1 MLSEIERFVNW
12 TRRRSPEARTW
23 KDYGYDLRFFVEVV
37 GNRAPKEITF
47 RDIDHFVA
55 VQSEKG
61 FKPSTINR
69 RLASVISLY
78 GFLAVEDEG
87 LVCPV
92 HFRRHHVR
100 EPQRLPRP
108 VEEQALKRFFAVIED
123 CAACRWYKRDR
134 AMFLLMLRCGL
145 RIGEVAGL
153 RLADL
158 YLSEEYPRIVVRGK
172 GSRERGVYLSPQAKA
187 GLQAYLAERPSVKS
201 EFVFLSYLEEGLS
214 TTSIHK
220 RLLKYR
226 ELAHIQITAHRLRH
240 SFANDLLNADAPITS
255 IQKLMGHRWIES
267 TQTYV
272 MANDKQVCADYYAAC
287 AKLEGWVYP
296 TGGRCASA

>member
-1 MLSEIERFVNW
+1 MLAEIERFVNW

-23 KDYGYDLRFFVEVV
+23 RDYGYDLHFFMQTVGDRPTKEV
-37 GNRAPKEITF
+37 TF
-47 RDIDHFVA
+47 KDVDHFVA
-55 VQSEKG
+55 MQSEKG

-78 GFLAVEDEG
+78 GFLAAEDDE

-92 HFRRHHVR
+92 IVRRHHLR
-100 EPQRLPRP
+100 EHQRLPRP
-108 VEEQALKRFFAVIED
+108 VQEGDLKRFFAIIED
-123 CAACRWYKRDR
+123 KRDR

-153 RLADL
+153 CLVDL
-158 YLSEEYPRIVVRGK
+158 FLEEEYPRVVVRGK
-172 GSRERGVYLSPQAKA
+172 GSRERGVYLSPQAKRC
-187 GLQAYLAERPSVKS
+187 LQEYLAERPSVKS
-201 EFVFLSYLEEGLS
+201 EFVFLSYLEDGLS
-214 TTSIHK
+214 TTSIHN

-226 ELAHIQITAHRLRH
+226 EEAGIQITAHRLRH

-272 MANDKQVCADYYAAC
+272 LANDKQVCADYYAAC
-287 AKLEGWVYP
+287 AKLEGW
-296 TGGRCASA
+296 SS

>member
-1 MLSEIERFVNW
+1 MLVEIERFVNW
-12 TRRRSPEARTW
+12 VRRRSPGARTW
-23 KDYGYDLRFFVEVV
+23 KDYGYDLRFFMETV
-37 GNRAPKEITF
+37 GDRPPKDITF
-47 RDIDHFVA
+47 KDIDRFIA

-78 GFLAVEDEG
+78 GFLATEDDE

-92 HFRRHHVR
+92 IVRRHHLR
-100 EPQRLPRP
+100 EHQRLPRP
-108 VEEQALKRFFAVIED
+108 VGEEDLKRFFAVITD
-123 CAACRWYKRDR
+123 KRDR

-145 RIGEVAGL
+145 RIGEVANL

-158 YLSEEYPRIVVRGK
+158 YLAEEYPRLVVHGK
-172 GSRERGVYLSPQAKA
+172 GSRERGVYLSPQAKRC
-187 GLQAYLAERPSVKS
+187 LQEYLAERPSVKS
-201 EFVFLSYLEEGLS
+201 EFVFLSYLEKGLS
-214 TTSIHK
+214 TTSIHN
-220 RLLKYR
+220 RLMKYR
-226 ELAHIQITAHRLRH
+226 EEAGIQITAHRLRH

-287 AKLEGWVYP
+287 AKLEGWI
-296 TGGRCASA
+296 

>member
-37 GNRAPKEITF
+37 GDRPPNEINF
-47 RDIDHFVA
+47 KDIDRFVA
-55 VQSEKG
+55 IQSEKG

-78 GFLAVEDEG
+78 GFLAVEDEE
-87 LVCPV
+87 LICPV
-92 HFRRHHVR
+92 LVHRHHVR
-100 EPQRLPRP
+100 EHQRLPRP
-108 VEEQALKRFFAVIED
+108 VQEDDLKRFFAVITD
-123 CAACRWYKRDR
+123 PRDR

-145 RIGEVAGL
+145 RIAEVAGL
-153 RLADL
+153 LLVDLFLEEDFPRL
-158 YLSEEYPRIVVRGK
+158 VVRGK
-172 GSRERGVYLSPQAKA
+172 GSRERGVYLSPQAKHC
-187 GLQAYLAERPSVKS
+187 LQEYLAERPTVKS
-201 EFVFLSYLEEGLS
+201 EYVFLSYLEEGLS
-214 TTSIHK
+214 TTSVHN

-226 ELAHIQITAHRLRH
+226 EESGVQITAHRLRH
-240 SFANDLLNADAPITS
+240 SFANDMLNADAPITS

-287 AKLEGWVYP
+287 AKLEGWSY
-296 TGGRCASA
+296 AST

>member
-1 MLSEIERFVNW
+1 MLSEIEGFVNW
-12 TRRRSPEARTW
+12 VRRRSPQARTW
-23 KDYGYDLRFFVEVV
+23 KDYGYDLRFFMQTV
-37 GNRAPKEITF
+37 GDRPPKEITF
-47 RDIDHFVA
+47 RDIDHFIA

-69 RLASVISLY
+69 RLASVTSLY
-78 GFLAVEDEG
+78 VFLAPEDDD

-100 EPQRLPRP
+100 EQQRLPRP
-108 VEEQALKRFFAVIED
+108 VQEQDLKRFFAVIED
-123 CAACRWYKRDR
+123 TRDR

-153 RLADL
+153 QLADL
-158 YLSEEYPRIVVRGK
+158 FLDEEYPRLVARGK
-172 GSRERGVYLSPQAKA
+172 GSRERGVYLSKQAEA
-187 GLQAYLAERPSVKS
+187 ALREYLVERPCVKS
-201 EFVFLSYLEEGLS
+201 EFVFLSYLEDGLS

-226 ELAHIQITAHRLRH
+226 AETGAQLSAHRLRH
-240 SFANDLLNADAPITS
+240 SFANDMLNADAPITS

-272 MANDKQVCADYYAAC
+272 MANDKQVCRDYYAAC
-287 AKLEGWVYP
+287 EKLEGWSLSLSK
-296 TGGRCASA
+296 GWF

>member
-1 MLSEIERFVNW
+1 MLSEVDRFVNW

-23 KDYGYDLRFFVEVV
+23 RDYGYDLRFFVEVV
-37 GNRAPKEITF
+37 GDRPPKEITF
-47 RDIDHFVA
+47 RDIDHFIA

-78 GFLAVEDEG
+78 GFLLPEDEE

-92 HFRRHHVR
+92 IVRRHHVR
-100 EPQRLPRP
+100 EHQRLPRP
-108 VEEQALKRFFAVIED
+108 VDEESLKRFFAVITD
-123 CAACRWYKRDR
+123 CVACRWYKRDR

-145 RIGEVAGL
+145 RIGEVAAL
-153 RLADL
+153 RLVDL
-158 YLSEEYPRIVVRGK
+158 FLDEEYDRLVVRGK

-187 GLQAYLAERPSVKS
+187 CLQDYLDERPAVKS
-201 EFVFLSYLEEGLS
+201 EFVFLSYLEKGLS
-214 TTSIHK
+214 TTSIHN

-226 ELAHIQITAHRLRH
+226 EMAGIQITAHRLRH
-240 SFANDLLNADAPITS
+240 SFANDMLNADAPITS

-272 MANDKQVCADYYAAC
+272 MANDKQVRADYYAAC
-287 AKLEGWVYP
+287 AKLEGW
-296 TGGRCASA
+296 R

>member
-1 MLSEIERFVNW
+1 MLAEIERFVNW
-12 TRRRSPEARTW
+12 VRRRSPEARTW
-23 KDYGYDLRFFVEVV
+23 KDYGYDLRFFMEVV
-37 GNRAPKEITF
+37 GDRPPKEIIF
-47 RDIDHFVA
+47 KDIDRFIA

-78 GFLAVEDEG
+78 GFLAAEDEE

-92 HFRRHHVR
+92 IVRRHHLR
-100 EPQRLPRP
+100 EHQRLPRP
-108 VEEQALKRFFAVIED
+108 VQEQDLKRFFAVIED

-145 RIGEVAGL
+145 RIGEVASL

-158 YLSEEYPRIVVRGK
+158 FLDEEYPRLVARGK
-172 GSRERGVYLSPQAKA
+172 GSRKRGVYLSRQAENA
-187 GLQAYLAERPSVKS
+187 LREHLAERPSVKS

-214 TTSIHK
+214 TTSIHN

-226 ELAHIQITAHRLRH
+226 EMAGIQITAHRLRH
-240 SFANDLLNADAPITS
+240 SFANDMLNADAPITS

-287 AKLEGWVYP
+287 AKLEGWSY
-296 TGGRCASA
+296 ASA

>member
-1 MLSEIERFVNW
+1 MLAEIERFVNW
-12 TRRRSPEARTW
+12 VRRRSPAARTW
-23 KDYGYDLRFFVEVV
+23 KDYGYDLRFFIKVV
-37 GNRAPKEITF
+37 GDRPPQEITF
-47 RDIDHFVA
+47 KDIDRFIA
-55 VQSEKG
+55 IQSGKG
-61 FKPSTINR
+61 FKSSTINR
-69 RLASVISLY
+69 RLASVITLY
-78 GFLAVEDEG
+78 DFLSVEDEE
-87 LVCPV
+87 LACPV
-92 HFRRHHVR
+92 MVRRHHVR

-108 VEEQALKRFFAVIED
+108 VQEGDLKRFFTVIED
-123 CAACRWYKRDR
+123 KRDR

-145 RIGEVAGL
+145 RIGEVAAL

-158 YLSEEYPRIVVRGK
+158 FLSEDYPRVVVRGK
-172 GSRERGVYLSPQAKA
+172 GSRERGVYLSPQAKRC
-187 GLQAYLAERPSVKS
+187 LQDYLAERPSVKS

-214 TTSIHK
+214 TTAIHK

-240 SFANDLLNADAPITS
+240 SFANDLLNAEAPITS

-287 AKLEGWVYP
+287 AKLEGWL
-296 TGGRCASA
+296 G